1 MTVEPN
7 TEQQRQTASLAS
19 SQTSSSASEDKVR
32 LQLFVNGIDG
42 NARVIIQRLEKLF
55 APLNETDFELE
66 VHDVSQEPELLEQ
79 ENILVLPTLVK
90 SSPKPP
96 RRLIGDMARD
106 EIIKQHIDFPV
117 H

>member
-1 MTVEPN
+1 MAIGTN
-7 TEQQRQTASLAS
+7 TERQSASTFS
-19 SQTSSSASEDKVR
+19 SQATSSACEDKIR

-42 NARVIIQRLEKLF
+42 NARIIIQRLEKLL

-66 VHDVSQEPELLEQ
+66 VYDVSQEPELLEQ

-90 SSPKPP
+90 SSPKPS

-106 EIIKQHIDFPV
+106 EVIKQHIDFPV